1 MKARLLSLLCS
12 LLLLTGCQTTE
23 VLNIWS
29 DDSQSEKFSDVLVI
43 AIFKEPAYRNI
54 TEQRLVVV
62 LQAQGVEAESASI
75 LYPQEGPMDQDI
87 IDGMVAQSS
96 ADSVM
101 MVRLVDAAGR
111 GRLASVQEDRG
122 GSGRAGS
129 SAGGNR
135 RWWRLLR

>member
-54 TEQRLVVV
+54 AEQRLVEV
-62 LQAQGVEAESASI
+62 LQAQGCL
-75 LYPQEGPMDQDI
+75 LYT
-87 IDGMVAQSS
+87 S
-96 ADSVM
+96 
-101 MVRLVDAAGR
+101 DAADE
-111 GRLASVQEDRG
+111 VVPV
-122 GSGRAGS
+122 
-129 SAGGNR
+129 
-135 RWWRLLR
+135 